1 MQRER
6 LMSYQSALL
15 ALPLLALSMVG
26 HGDATSSAA
35 NPDAVFSLGVERD
48 EEGVGLELT
57 WAIAPGYYLYRDR
70 ITATL
75 DGRSVRLATPRGVS
89 EDSNAPGLSR
99 REVYRSIA
107 MADTIGEQ
115 LPEQGE
121 LVVTYQGC
129 GQNAICYPP
138 LHKAIDLA
146 TLSSRTFATNE
157 GATGGETVVQ
167 HASDE

>member
-1 MQRER
+1 MP
-6 LMSYQSALL
+6 YQSPLL
-15 ALPLLALSMVG
+15 ALPLLALSMADL
-26 HGDATSSAA
+26 GDARSYVA
-35 NPDAVFSLGVERD
+35 NPDAVFSLSVEHD

-70 ITATL
+70 ISATL

-89 EDSNAPGLSR
+89 EDSNVPGSNL

-115 LPEQGE
+115 LPERGE
-121 LVVTYQGC
+121 LVVTYEGC

-138 LHKAIDLA
+138 IRKAIDLA
-146 TLSSRTFATNE
+146 TLSSRTLASSERATDP
-157 GATGGETVVQ
+157 ETVAQ
-167 HASDE
+167 RASDE

>member
-1 MQRER
+1 
-6 LMSYQSALL
+6 MSYQSALL
-15 ALPLLALSMVG
+15 AVSLLILPIAG
-26 HGDATSSAA
+26 HSDAASHAA
-35 NPDAVFSLGVERD
+35 NPDSVFSLSVEHD

-75 DGRSVRLATPRGVS
+75 DGRSVRLATPRSVS
-89 EDSNAPGLSR
+89 KESDSPGSGF
-99 REVYRSIA
+99 REVYRGIA

-121 LVVTYQGC
+121 LVVTYEGC

-138 LHKAIDLA
+138 IHKAIDLA
-146 TLSSRTFATNE
+146 TLSSRTF
-157 GATGGETVVQ
+157 V
-167 HASDE
+167 SDESTTSCKTVAQRSSED

>member
-1 MQRER
+1 
-6 LMSYQSALL
+6 MSYQHALL
-15 ALPLLALSMVG
+15 TISLFILPIEGRS
-26 HGDATSSAA
+26 DAASYAA
-35 NPDAVFSLGVERD
+35 NPDAAFSLSVEHD

-75 DGRSVRLATPRGVS
+75 DGRSVRLATPRGASGALVFP
-89 EDSNAPGLSR
+89 DSGL
-99 REVYRSIA
+99 REIYRGIA

-121 LVVTYQGC
+121 LVVTYEGC

-138 LHKAIDLA
+138 IRKAIDLA
-146 TLSSRTFATNE
+146 TLSSRTFAGSERASNC
-157 GATGGETVVQ
+157 ETV
-167 HASDE
+167 AERLSEE

>member
-1 MQRER
+1 
-6 LMSYQSALL
+6 MSYQSALL
-15 ALPLLALSMVG
+15 ALPLLALPMVG
-26 HGDATSSAA
+26 RGDTTSSAA
-35 NPDAVFSLGVERD
+35 NPDAVFSFSVEHD

-57 WAIAPGYYLYRDR
+57 WAVAPGYYLYRDR

-89 EDSNAPGLSR
+89 EDSNAPGSSL

-121 LVVTYQGC
+121 LVVTYEGC

-138 LHKAIDLA
+138 IHKAIDLA
-146 TLSSRTFATNE
+146 TLSSRTFVSDKR
-157 GATGGETVVQ
+157 ATGGETVAQ

>member
-1 MQRER
+1 
-6 LMSYQSALL
+6 MSYQSALL
-15 ALPLLALSMVG
+15 AIPLLFLPIVG
-26 HGDATSSAA
+26 RSDATSHVA
-35 NPDAVFSLGVERD
+35 NPDAVFSFSVEHD

-57 WAIAPGYYLYRDR
+57 WAIAPGNYLYRDR

-89 EDSNAPGLSR
+89 DDSNSPGSGF
-99 REVYRSIA
+99 REVYRGIA

-121 LVVTYQGC
+121 LVVTYEGC

-138 LHKAIDLA
+138 IHKAIDLA
-146 TLSSRTFATNE
+146 TLSSRSFVSGESATSC
-157 GATGGETVVQ
+157 ETVAQ
-167 HASDE
+167 HAPEE

>member
-6 LMSYQSALL
+6 PTSYKSALL
-15 ALPLLALSMVG
+15 AIPLLVLPMAGRSYAAS
-26 HGDATSSAA
+26 HAA
-35 NPDAVFSLGVERD
+35 NPDAAFSFSVEHD

-57 WAIAPGYYLYRDR
+57 WAIAPGYYLYRHR

-89 EDSNAPGLSR
+89 EDLDSPASGF
-99 REVYRSIA
+99 REVYRGIA

-121 LVVTYQGC
+121 LVVTYEGC

-138 LHKAIDLA
+138 IHKAIDLA
-146 TLSSRTFATNE
+146 TLSSRSL
-157 GATGGETVVQ
+157 V
-167 HASDE
+167 SDESDPRCNVAPRASEE